1 MSFLSAVASLF
12 RSRSGKPAFRRTS
25 RLSGLIR
32 PGLESLEDR
41 SVPSAGPG
49 LFGLTALGSAPT
61 GGPTAIVAP
70 DSHTG
75 RELDWQVK
83 EAGSI
88 TGSELTP
95 QGLRMTFQS
104 EGEAR
109 HAGRITE
116 TGVLLRNGND
126 ITGTATVTTANG
138 DQIFGVITAQVQSDG
153 TITGH
158 YYFIGGTGHFA
169 GASGFTTWTA
179 TVAPD
184 QVNFTVSCSGTF
196 VLP

>member
-12 RSRSGKPAFRRTS
+12 RSRSGKPALRRTA

-49 LFGLTALGSAPT
+49 LFGPTALVSAPT
-61 GGPTAIVAP
+61 GGPTALVAP
-70 DSHTG
+70 DSHPG
-75 RELDWQVK
+75 RQLDWQVK

-88 TGSELTP
+88 TSSEVTP
-95 QGLRMTFQS
+95 QGLRMTFRS

-109 HAGRITE
+109 PAWRITE
-116 TGVLLRNGND
+116 TGVLYRNGND
-126 ITGTATVTTANG
+126 LTGTATVTTANG
-138 DQIFGVITAQVQSDG
+138 DRIFGVITAQVQSDG

-158 YYFIGGTGHFA
+158 YYFTGGTGRYA

-179 TVAPD
+179 TLAPD
-184 QVNFTVSCSGTF
+184 QVHFTVSCSGTL